1 MPAPLLSVMGAG
13 KSFGAA
19 PLFSN
24 ISIHISEGERLG
36 LIGPNG
42 SGKSTLLKIMA
53 GLLEPDTG
61 MRTVRKLTRI
71 AYVPQEPE
79 FAAGMTVGQVL
90 EEALPGRGIERSTL
104 HEMDEAERTAAVSVT
119 LGKAGFAD
127 GSAAVESL
135 SGGWKRRLSIARELI
150 RNPDVLLLDEPT
162 NHLDLEG
169 ILWLER
175 LLEGAS
181 FAAVVVS
188 HDRYFLENAA
198 TEVAEINRAYP
209 DGMFRAEGAY
219 ADFLEKREAFLEA
232 QTEQQAALANRV
244 RREVE
249 WLRRGPKAR
258 TGKSRARIDAAHAL
272 MGELAEVSA
281 RNAKA
286 TTRID
291 FTASGRQTRKLIRAD
306 VISKQLGGRQ
316 LFRDLSFSLSPGMR
330 LGLAGP
336 NGSAKTTLLRV
347 MKGEMQAD
355 AGTVERADGLR
366 VVYFDQGREQLDP
379 AAPLREGLGAHG
391 DSVIYRDRP
400 IHIAGWAKRFLFSP
414 EQLDTPVGRFSGGE
428 RARIVIA
435 RLMLQPADV
444 LLLDEPTND
453 LDIPTLEVLEESLT
467 DFPGALVL
475 VTHDRYMLDRVST
488 VVLGLDGEGGA
499 EVFADYSQ
507 WEQARAVKP
516 ARAKEDRPEGY
527 AARAAETAAPRKKL
541 AYLEAR
547 EWERMEERIL
557 EAEQSLEAARAAM
570 QAPAVVSDPVALQQR
585 YAEMQAAEA
594 AVEKLY
600 ARWAELELRT
610 EDRGPVRP

>member
-53 GLLEPDTG
+53 GMLEPDNGT
-61 MRTVRKLTRI
+61 RTVRKLTRI
-71 AYVPQEPE
+71 AFVPQEPE
-79 FAAGMTVGQVL
+79 FEAGMTAGKVL
-90 EEALPGRGIERSTL
+90 EAALPERGT
-104 HEMDEAERTAAVSVT
+104 HGMDEAERAAAVSVT

-127 GSAAVESL
+127 GNAAVESL

-169 ILWLER
+169 ILWLEK
-175 LLEGAS
+175 LVEAAP
-181 FAAVVVS
+181 FATVIVS

-209 DGMFRAEGAY
+209 DGMFRAEGNY

-232 QTEQQAALANRV
+232 QSEQQAALANRV

-258 TGKSRARIDAAHAL
+258 TGKSKARIDAAHEL
-272 MGELAEVSA
+272 MGELAEVSS
-281 RNAKA
+281 RNRKA
-286 TTRID
+286 ATRID
-291 FTASGRQTRKLIRAD
+291 FTASGRKTKKLIRAEG
-306 VISKQLGGRQ
+306 ISKRLGGRE

-336 NGSAKTTLLRV
+336 NGSGKTTLLRV
-347 MKGEMQAD
+347 LKGELNAD
-355 AGTVERADGLR
+355 AGTIERADGLR
-366 VVYFDQGREQLDP
+366 IVYFDQGREQLDP

-391 DSVIYRDRP
+391 DSVIYRDRSM
-400 IHIAGWAKRFLFSP
+400 HIAGWAKRFLFRP
-414 EQLDTPVGRFSGGE
+414 DQLDTPVGRFSGGE

-467 DFPGALVL
+467 DFEGALVL

-488 VVLGLDGEGGA
+488 VVLGLNGEGGA
-499 EVFADYSQ
+499 EVTIRSGSRR
-507 WEQARAVKP
+507 AR
-516 ARAKEDRPEGY
+516 
-527 AARAAETAAPRKKL
+527 
-541 AYLEAR
+541 
-547 EWERMEERIL
+547 
-557 EAEQSLEAARAAM
+557 
-570 QAPAVVSDPVALQQR
+570 
-585 YAEMQAAEA
+585 
-594 AVEKLY
+594 
-600 ARWAELELRT
+600 
-610 EDRGPVRP
+610 

>member
-42 SGKSTLLKIMA
+42 SGKSTLLRIMA
-53 GLLEPDTG
+53 GMLEPDTG
-61 MRTVRKLTRI
+61 TRTVRKLTRI

-79 FAAGMTVGQVL
+79 FAPGATAGKVL
-90 EEALPGRGIERSTL
+90 EEALPAHGL
-104 HEMDEAERTAAVSVT
+104 DEADRAAAVSVT

-127 GSAAVESL
+127 GAAEVASL

-162 NHLDLEG
+162 NHLDVEG
-169 ILWLER
+169 ILWLEK
-175 LLEGAS
+175 LLQSAS

-232 QTEQQAALANRV
+232 QSEQQAALANRV

-258 TGKSRARIDAAHAL
+258 TGKSKARIDAAHEL

-281 RNAKA
+281 RNAKGA
-286 TTRID
+286 TRID
-291 FTASGRQTRKLIRAD
+291 FTASGRKTRKLIRAED
-306 VISKQLGGRQ
+306 IAKELGGRQ
-316 LFRDLSFSLSPGMR
+316 LFRDLSFSLSPGIR

-336 NGSAKTTLLRV
+336 NGSGKTTLLR
-347 MKGEMQAD
+347 MLKGELEAD
-355 AGTVERADGLR
+355 SGTIERADGLR
-366 VVYFDQGREQLDP
+366 VVYFDQGREELDP

-391 DSVIYRDRP
+391 DSVIYRDRA
-400 IHIAGWAKRFLFSP
+400 IHIAGWAKRFLFRA

-467 DFPGALVL
+467 DFSGALVL

-488 VVLGLDGEGGA
+488 VVLGLTGDGGA

-516 ARAKEDRPEGY
+516 ARIDREAPPPRPS
-527 AARAAETAAPRKKL
+527 AAAPRKKL

-547 EWERMEERIL
+547 EWEQMEQRIL
-557 EAEQSLEAARAAM
+557 EAEQAMEAARAAM
-570 QAPAVVSDPVALQQR
+570 QAREVVSDPFALQQR

-594 AVEKLY
+594 EVEKLY
-600 ARWAELELRT
+600 ARWAELELKA
-610 EDRGPVRP
+610 

>member
-1 MPAPLLSVMGAG
+1 MPAPLVSVMGAG

-24 ISIHISEGERLG
+24 ISIHISEGQRLG

-42 SGKSTLLKIMA
+42 SGKSTLLKIVA

-61 MRTVRKLTRI
+61 TRTVRKLTRI
-71 AYVPQEPE
+71 AFVPQEPE
-79 FAAGMTVGQVL
+79 FPAGMTAGQVL
-90 EEALPGRGIERSTL
+90 EEALPEPSRHGIDG
-104 HEMDEAERTAAVSVT
+104 MDEAQRAAAVSVT

-169 ILWLER
+169 ILWLEK
-175 LLEGAS
+175 LLEAAP

-188 HDRYFLENAA
+188 HDRYFLANAA

-209 DGMFRAEGAY
+209 DGMFRAEGNY

-232 QTEQQAALANRV
+232 QSEQQAALANRV

-258 TGKSRARIDAAHAL
+258 TGKSKARIDAAHEL
-272 MGELAEVSA
+272 MGELAEVSS

-286 TTRID
+286 ATRID
-291 FTASGRQTRKLIRAD
+291 FTASGRKTRKLIRAEA
-306 VISKQLGGRQ
+306 ISKALGGRQ

-336 NGSAKTTLLRV
+336 NGSGKTTLLRV
-347 MKGEMQAD
+347 LKGELDAD

-379 AAPLREGLGAHG
+379 GAPLRDGLGAHG
-391 DSVIYRDRP
+391 DSVIYRDRT
-400 IHIAGWAKRFLFSP
+400 IHIAGWAKRFLFRP
-414 EQLDTPVGRFSGGE
+414 DQLDTPVGRFSGGE

-488 VVLGLDGEGGA
+488 VVLGLDGQGGA

-507 WEQARAVKP
+507 WEQARALKP
-516 ARAKEDRPEGY
+516 ARVEREATTP
-527 AARAAETAAPRKKL
+527 RAAAGAPKKKL
-541 AYLEAR
+541 GYLDAR
-547 EWERMEERIL
+547 EWEQMEQKIL
-557 EAEQSLEAARAAM
+557 AAEQSLDAARAAM
-570 QAPAVVSDPVALQQR
+570 QAPEVVSDPIALQQR
-585 YAEMQAAEA
+585 YAEMQAADAE
-594 AVEKLY
+594 VEKLY
-600 ARWAELELRT
+600 ARWAELEGKMEQGLGAR
-610 EDRGPVRP
+610 D

>member
-53 GLLEPDTG
+53 GMLEPDTG
-61 MRTVRKLTRI
+61 TRTVRKQTRV

-79 FAAGMTVGQVL
+79 FAAGITAGRVL
-90 EEALPGRGIERSTL
+90 EEALPERG
-104 HEMDEAERTAAVSVT
+104 MDEAERAAAVSVT

-162 NHLDLEG
+162 NHLDLAG
-169 ILWLER
+169 ILWLEK
-175 LLEGAS
+175 LLEGAP

-209 DGMFRAEGAY
+209 DGMFRADGAY

-232 QTEQQAALANRV
+232 QSEQQAALANRV

-258 TGKSRARIDAAHAL
+258 TGKSRARTDAAHAL

-286 TTRID
+286 ATRID
-291 FTASGRQTRKLIRAD
+291 FTASGRKTRKLIRAEA
-306 VISKQLGGRQ
+306 IAKRLGGRQ
-316 LFRDLSFSLSPGMR
+316 LFRDLSFSLAPGMR

-336 NGSAKTTLLRV
+336 NGSGKTTLLRV
-347 MKGEMQAD
+347 LKGEMDAD
-355 AGTVERADGLR
+355 AGTLERADGLR

-379 AAPLREGLGAHG
+379 LARLREGLGAHG
-391 DSVIYRDRP
+391 DSVIYRDRA
-400 IHIAGWAKRFLFSP
+400 IHIAGWAKRFLFHP

-516 ARAKEDRPEGY
+516 ARVQQETQTDRPEAY
-527 AARAAETAAPRKKL
+527 PTAPRKKL

-547 EWERMEERIL
+547 EWERMEQKIL
-557 EAEQSLEAARAAM
+557 EAEQTLEAARAAM
-570 QAPAVVSDPVALQQR
+570 QAPEVVSDGLALQQR
-585 YAEMQAAEA
+585 FAEMQAAEA
-594 AVEKLY
+594 EVEKLY
-600 ARWAELELRT
+600 ARWAELE
-610 EDRGPVRP
+610 GKKGA